1 MGAWGCPAALG
12 RPGWASTRWQHAR
25 TEARWAAWSGP
36 GPSTTLGSL
45 ALLPAFC
52 GCCHSDIIPHAV
64 WEKLRKAS
72 PPSPGAPG
80 PTNTSQAPG
89 PSHAAYPQGGHPQG
103 GQGETR
109 GSRASG
115 AWHRLGWGTL
125 HMAQGLPSLAGLTSP
140 SRGQIQA

>member
-12 RPGWASTRWQHAR
+12 GPGWASTRWQHAR

-64 WEKLRKAS
+64 WESFARHLLHHLVPLGPPTPLRPQALHMQPIHREGTPKAGRGRRGDRGPLVPGTGSAGALSTWPRAS
-72 PPSPGAPG
+72 P
-80 PTNTSQAPG
+80 
-89 PSHAAYPQGGHPQG
+89 
-103 GQGETR
+103 
-109 GSRASG
+109 
-115 AWHRLGWGTL
+115 AW
-125 HMAQGLPSLAGLTSP
+125 LA
-140 SRGQIQA
+140 